1 LVNFPAFVV
10 ANISEITILF
20 MDRKSIYTSGRW
32 SKIIIGGCR
41 SWWEI

>member
-1 LVNFPAFVV
+1 
-10 ANISEITILF
+10 